1 MLISKIHTEYSNNLL
16 ADIFNYLILLAFS
29 Q

>member
-1 MLISKIHTEYSNNLL
+1 MLISKIHTEYANNLL
-16 ADIFNYLILLAFS
+16 TDIFNYLILLAFS